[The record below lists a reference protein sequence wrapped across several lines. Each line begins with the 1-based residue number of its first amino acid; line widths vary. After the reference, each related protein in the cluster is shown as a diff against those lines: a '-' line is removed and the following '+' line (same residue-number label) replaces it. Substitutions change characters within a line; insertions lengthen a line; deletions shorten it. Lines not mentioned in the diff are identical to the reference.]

1 MEKKLDFGG
10 QLITKLSDDQS
21 WGADPLTVLE
31 SYYGVRCPCFR
42 PDAGTLTA
50 ITVEFVCFWPESAIG
65 RAGD

>member
-31 SYYGVRCPCFR
+31 SYYGVRCP
-42 PDAGTLTA
+42 LL
-50 ITVEFVCFWPESAIG
+50 
-65 RAGD
+65 